1 MDQDRKE
8 KIIGAVQSRLGITL
22 PKDDPLFAL
31 VVMNELVLDDM
42 LSSAASSLSQ
52 SEEKIAAIIGGVV
65 QAATLIRSKSSES
78 IEAETAAAISRIQA
92 EAADLSKGI
101 KSTVQQSVSTGLKD
115 AASGFK
121 QATEESTR
129 QAASSIAGAVSELQ
143 TASTIYR
150 AGLWEKLGYFV
161 VAALVS
167 GVVAA
172 FTVHWMAPPLTDQ
185 EIRAYTYAKK
195 LNENWESLTAEE
207 RKVVSKALGR
217 VELPGR

>member
-1 MDQDRKE
+1 MA
-8 KIIGAVQSRLGITL
+8 GPSTTL
-22 PKDDPLFAL
+22 DAL
-31 VVMNELVLDDM
+31 VAEMLGDVGKLHDEITRLKTDLPAIASELAGQVQ
-42 LSSAASSLSQ
+42 Q
-52 SEEKIAAIIGGVV
+52 STAEAEKKLGGLIGGIV
-65 QAATLIRSKSSES
+65 QAANLIQSKSSES
-78 IEAETAAAISRIQA
+78 IATETAAAISRIQA
-92 EAADLSKGI
+92 EAADLSKDI

-150 AGLWEKLGYFV
+150 TGLWEKLAYFV
-161 VAALVS
+161 VASLVS